1 MNPKKMQN
9 NSSNQVKYNA
19 RLRQQIKDNLK
30 SFKPV
35 VRSGWAIKFSIH
47 NESNVVLIFTS
58 LYTGQTIVRYF
69 TEEIKAVDYI
79 NMMLMKDASVEH
91 EL

>member
-1 MNPKKMQN
+1 MQN
-9 NSSNQVKYNA
+9 NSSNQVKSSA
-19 RLRQQIKDNLK
+19 HVRQQIKDNLK

-35 VRSGWAIKFSIH
+35 MRDGWAIKFSIH

-69 TEEIKAVDYI
+69 TEEIDAVDYI
-79 NMMLMKDASVEH
+79 NMVLTKDSSVEH
-91 EL
+91 TL